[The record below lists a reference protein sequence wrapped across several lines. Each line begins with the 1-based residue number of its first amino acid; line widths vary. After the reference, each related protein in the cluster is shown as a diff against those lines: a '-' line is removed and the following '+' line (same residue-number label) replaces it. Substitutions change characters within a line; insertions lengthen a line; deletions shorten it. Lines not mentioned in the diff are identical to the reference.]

1 MSKPAATIGHNH
13 LCPKKTGKIP
23 HVGGPITTGSSNV
36 MINGVPAARKG
47 DSMVCVGPPDSI
59 KQGSSSV
66 FINGKPA
73 ARMFDSTNHGGVIIG
88 GSPNVFIGDAGCY
101 PDSQDSAVS
110 SSDSRPQSNEDKQ
123 VAPPTKQSNSLSNEP
138 QASPSSTSHTPANG
152 SSTSSAVDSNTVYP
166 GLSTDQNREPK
177 TFSIVPIRYAIDME
191 RQTPE
196 SVLGRGPLSISTP
209 YVLRQ
214 LRDGWLYIYDDLTQE
229 ITEYK
234 VEGASL
240 AGDANIYLEGTT
252 LHIAFSLIQWTKRI
266 VDTLKQDSS
275 LRHRWMRR
283 VVCIEGE
290 QWHVGD
296 ESTLEHVSD
305 MNTCPHD
312 FIMSSVSLREP
323 PKVDSGDE
331 VESNPTA
338 DAIMSQLVT
347 SKPTFSAGEWLGNA
361 QGDVTLVVALD
372 DVLSDVLDL
381 TIPLNVP
388 IIENL
393 SITKDE
399 DEFHKL
405 EMARIARSLA
415 RVQVPE
421 SKWSSNIN
429 KSTYPYFEADLH
441 AYFKER
447 EANVTELVAK
457 QQKQS
462 YVSLNTKEHST
473 HGSKGLK
480 ILRER
485 WDYVPDELDH
495 KLWFERRKYVD
506 EVNWKKLDRFS
517 NEMESKLGEAE
528 TKIDL
533 YMRELYSGLQ
543 GADVVDPMRYGI
555 DLYTQE
561 GMNHYIVLTHEIF
574 TTMQLAVQNRERELK
589 KLNEFLAGRNI
600 LSFAPYGGSESLSFA
615 VTRELDNAESIN
627 LVPHYTNIVGAFDKL
642 KDLMQHGT
650 GRDAIWL
657 RELTEE
663 ARAVLDILGKT
674 LKGELSD
681 YLNHLLLY
689 IYPDR
694 LSSPP
699 LLFEI
704 KRAIWWCRIKQEVPR
719 FNDDYINGTQR
730 FRKEF
735 KQLIKELSDEYYK
748 LDKNTIWPVRKYSQY
763 KKLRTSL
770 LEKLVEHPDLISIRA
785 DESFRQS
792 RKALHARYMQLVGG
806 KFTQASTAYSSV
818 GGNAA
823 LTVLLNSINLNMLSG
838 TLGDTG
844 KGSDVHS
851 KALQDVG
858 IGLMWL
864 ISASGDLTKN
874 LVGSYL
880 SKSISDMKT
889 KTVMEIA
896 SAKSIKIR
904 GISANRIFVSA
915 LVTGAMFGAIA
926 SAWEIYKNNRLFLQ
940 SNNIY
945 EKGLL
950 LLISSSYLAQFGVY
964 MAVYIRA
971 SILNIAVGN
980 LLLPWMVT
988 VGGWVAIS
996 TVFIQILYEISK
1008 KNEIEKWLS
1017 ESTWGKS
1024 NAKWSKEK
1032 ELLEYKKIALKPIV
1046 EIKEQA
1052 SVFPYGMEK
1061 TTPSS
1066 EGYYHA
1072 STTKMAVNSPLCR
1085 YVCRF
1090 YVPDPEQGIVL
1101 TILNNAIFIQKSGKW
1116 EQEEGQYFYE
1126 IAMESRT
1133 GLRVNVTYAS
1143 DESDICYL
1151 VSGKGEGQCSVSFN
1165 DGREVN
1171 GDTYQ
1176 IIGRK

>member
-73 ARMFDSTNHGGVIIG
+73 ARMFDATNHGGVIIS

-101 PDSQDSAVS
+101 PDSQDSVVA
-110 SSDSRPQSNEDKQ
+110 SSDSRLQSNEDKQ
-123 VAPPTKQSNSLSNEP
+123 VAPPTKQSNPLSNEP
-138 QASPSSTSHTPANG
+138 QDLPSSASHTSANG

-240 AGDANIYLEGTT
+240 TGDANIYLEGTT

-421 SKWSSNIN
+421 SKWSLNIN

-447 EANVTELVAK
+447 EADVTELVAK

-473 HGSKGLK
+473 HGSKELK

-555 DLYTQE
+555 DIYTQK

-844 KGSDVHS
+844 NGSDVHS

-864 ISASGDLTKN
+864 ISSTGDLIKN
-874 LVGSYL
+874 LTGEYL
-880 SKSISDMKT
+880 SKSSRDFKDRNIFRVLDIQDVKFKGHS
-889 KTVMEIA
+889 A
-896 SAKSIKIR
+896 SKL
-904 GISANRIFVSA
+904 FVSG
-915 LVTGAMFGAIA
+915 LVVGSVFGAMA
-926 SAWEIYKNNRLFLQ
+926 SAWEAFKNYRLLEQ

-950 LLISSSYLAQFGVY
+950 FVLSASYGLQSLAYINFFMRALLYKTALGSL
-964 MAVYIRA
+964 M
-971 SILNIAVGN
+971 
-980 LLLPWMVT
+980 LPWMLV
-988 VGGWVAIS
+988 VGGWGGGVI
-996 TVFIQILYEISK
+996 VFVSILYELNK

-1017 ESTWGKS
+1017 ESTWGNN
-1024 NAKWSKEK
+1024 NANWSKNK
-1032 ELLEYKKIALKPIV
+1032 ELLEYEKIALKPKV
-1046 EIKEQA
+1046 EIKEKTG
-1052 SVFPYGMEK
+1052 VYPYGMEK
-1061 TTPSS
+1061 PMPSS

-1072 STTKMAVNSPLCR
+1072 STRKMAVNSPLCR

-1090 YVPDPEQGIVL
+1090 YVPDPEQGFVL
-1101 TILNNAIFIQKSGKW
+1101 TILNSATFIQKSGRW

-1133 GLRVNVTYAS
+1133 GLRVNVTYVS

-1151 VSGKGEGQCSVSFN
+1151 VSGKGEGYCSVSFN
-1165 DGREVN
+1165 NGREVN
-1171 GDTYQ
+1171 GEAYQ

>member
-101 PDSQDSAVS
+101 PDSQDSAVA

-123 VAPPTKQSNSLSNEP
+123 VAPPTKQSNPLSNEP
-138 QASPSSTSHTPANG
+138 QDLPSSASHTSANG

-191 RQTPE
+191 RQMPE

-240 AGDANIYLEGTT
+240 TGDANIYLEGTT

-347 SKPTFSAGEWLGNA
+347 SKPTFSAGEWLENA

-447 EANVTELVAK
+447 EADVTELVAK

-473 HGSKGLK
+473 HGSKELK

-555 DLYTQE
+555 DIYTQE

-627 LVPHYTNIVGAFDKL
+627 LVPHYNNIVGAFDKL

-650 GRDAIWL
+650 GRDAIWV

-735 KQLIKELSDEYYK
+735 KQLVKELSDEYYK
-748 LDKNTIWPVRKYSQY
+748 LDKHTIWPVRKYNQY

>member
-73 ARMFDSTNHGGVIIG
+73 ARMFDATNHGGVIIG

-101 PDSQDSAVS
+101 PDSQDSAVA

-138 QASPSSTSHTPANG
+138 QASPSSTSHAPANG

-191 RQTPE
+191 RQTSE

-240 AGDANIYLEGTT
+240 TGDANIYLEGTT

-447 EANVTELVAK
+447 EADVTELVAK

-473 HGSKGLK
+473 HGSKELK

-555 DLYTQE
+555 DIYTQE

-1101 TILNNAIFIQKSGKW
+1101 TILNNATFIQKSGKW

-1151 VSGKGEGQCSVSFN
+1151 VSGKGEGQCSVYFN

-1171 GDTYQ
+1171 GETYQ
-1176 IIGRK
+1176 IIGCK

>member
-73 ARMFDSTNHGGVIIG
+73 ARMFDATNHGGVIIG

-101 PDSQDSAVS
+101 PDSQDSAVA
-110 SSDSRPQSNEDKQ
+110 SSDSRLQSNEDKQ

-240 AGDANIYLEGTT
+240 TGDANIYLEGTT

-312 FIMSSVSLREP
+312 FILSSVSLREP

-555 DLYTQE
+555 DIYTQE

-574 TTMQLAVQNRERELK
+574 TTMQLAVQNREGELK

-792 RKALHARYMQLVGG
+792 RKALHARYMQLVRG

-864 ISASGDLTKN
+864 ISSTGDLIKN
-874 LVGSYL
+874 ITGEYL
-880 SKSISDMKT
+880 SKSSRDFKDRNIFRVLDIQDVKFKGHS
-889 KTVMEIA
+889 A
-896 SAKSIKIR
+896 SKL
-904 GISANRIFVSA
+904 FVSG
-915 LVTGAMFGAIA
+915 LVVGSVFGAMA
-926 SAWEIYKNNRLFLQ
+926 SAWEAFKNYRLLEQ

-950 LLISSSYLAQFGVY
+950 FVLSASYGLQSLAYINFFMRALLYKTALGSL
-964 MAVYIRA
+964 M
-971 SILNIAVGN
+971 
-980 LLLPWMVT
+980 LPWMLV
-988 VGGWVAIS
+988 VGGWGGGVI
-996 TVFIQILYEISK
+996 VFVSILYELNK

-1017 ESTWGKS
+1017 ESTWGNN
-1024 NAKWSKEK
+1024 NANWSKNK
-1032 ELLEYKKIALKPIV
+1032 ELLEYEKIALKPKV
-1046 EIKEQA
+1046 EIKEKTG
-1052 SVFPYGMEK
+1052 VYPYGMEK
-1061 TTPSS
+1061 PMPSS

-1072 STTKMAVNSPLCR
+1072 STRKMAVNSPLCR

-1090 YVPDPEQGIVL
+1090 YVPDPEQGFVL
-1101 TILNNAIFIQKSGKW
+1101 TILNSATFIQKSGRW

-1133 GLRVNVTYAS
+1133 GLRVNVTYVS

-1151 VSGKGEGQCSVSFN
+1151 VSGKGEGYCSVSFN
-1165 DGREVN
+1165 NGREVN
-1171 GDTYQ
+1171 GEAYQ

>member
-73 ARMFDSTNHGGVIIG
+73 ARMFDATNHGGVIIG

-101 PDSQDSAVS
+101 PDSQDSAVA
-110 SSDSRPQSNEDKQ
+110 SSDSRLQSNEDKQ

-240 AGDANIYLEGTT
+240 TGDANIYLEGTT

-312 FIMSSVSLREP
+312 FILSSVSLREP

-555 DLYTQE
+555 DIYTQE

-574 TTMQLAVQNRERELK
+574 TTMQLAVQNREGELK

-735 KQLIKELSDEYYK
+735 KQLIKEFSDEYYK

-792 RKALHARYMQLVGG
+792 RKALHARYMQLVRG

-864 ISASGDLTKN
+864 ISSTGDLIKN
-874 LVGSYL
+874 ITGEYL
-880 SKSISDMKT
+880 SKSSRDFKDRNIFRVLDIQDVKFKGHS
-889 KTVMEIA
+889 A
-896 SAKSIKIR
+896 SKL
-904 GISANRIFVSA
+904 FVSG
-915 LVTGAMFGAIA
+915 LVVGSVFGAMA
-926 SAWEIYKNNRLFLQ
+926 SAWEAFKNYRLLEQ

-950 LLISSSYLAQFGVY
+950 FVLSASYGLQSLAYINFFMRALLYKTALGSL
-964 MAVYIRA
+964 M
-971 SILNIAVGN
+971 
-980 LLLPWMVT
+980 LPWMLVA
-988 VGGWVAIS
+988 GGWGGGVI
-996 TVFIQILYEISK
+996 VFVSILYELNK

-1017 ESTWGKS
+1017 ESTWGNN
-1024 NAKWSKEK
+1024 NANWSKNK
-1032 ELLEYKKIALKPIV
+1032 ELLEYEKIALKPKV
-1046 EIKEQA
+1046 EIKEKTG
-1052 SVFPYGMEK
+1052 VYPYGMEK
-1061 TTPSS
+1061 PMPSS

-1072 STTKMAVNSPLCR
+1072 STRKMAVNSPLCR

-1090 YVPDPEQGIVL
+1090 YVPDPEQGFVL
-1101 TILNNAIFIQKSGKW
+1101 TILNSATFIQKSGRW

-1133 GLRVNVTYAS
+1133 GLRVNVTYVS

-1151 VSGKGEGQCSVSFN
+1151 VSGKGEGYCSVSFN
-1165 DGREVN
+1165 NGREVN
-1171 GDTYQ
+1171 GEAYQ

>member
-101 PDSQDSAVS
+101 PDSQDSAVA

-123 VAPPTKQSNSLSNEP
+123 VAPPTKQSNPLSNEP
-138 QASPSSTSHTPANG
+138 QDLPSSASHTSANG

-240 AGDANIYLEGTT
+240 TGDANIYLEGTT

-347 SKPTFSAGEWLGNA
+347 SKPTFSAGEWLENA

-447 EANVTELVAK
+447 EADVTELVAK

-473 HGSKGLK
+473 HGSKELK

-555 DLYTQE
+555 DIYTQE

-627 LVPHYTNIVGAFDKL
+627 LVPHYNNIVGAFDKL

-650 GRDAIWL
+650 GRDAIWV

-735 KQLIKELSDEYYK
+735 KQLVKELSDEYYK
-748 LDKNTIWPVRKYSQY
+748 LDKHTIWPVRKYNQY

>member
-73 ARMFDSTNHGGVIIG
+73 ARMFDATNHGGVIIG

-101 PDSQDSAVS
+101 PDSQDSAVA

-123 VAPPTKQSNSLSNEP
+123 VAPPTKQSNPLSSEP
-138 QASPSSTSHTPANG
+138 QDLPSSTSHTPANG

-166 GLSTDQNREPK
+166 GLSTAQNREPK

-196 SVLGRGPLSISTP
+196 SVLGRGPLLISTP

-240 AGDANIYLEGTT
+240 TGDANIYLEGTT

-473 HGSKGLK
+473 YGSKGLK

-485 WDYVPDELDH
+485 WDYVPDALDH

-615 VTRELDNAESIN
+615 VTRELDNTESIN

-642 KDLMQHGT
+642 KDLMQYGT

-748 LDKNTIWPVRKYSQY
+748 LDKNTIWPVRKYSQH

-806 KFTQASTAYSSV
+806 KFTQASTAYSSF

-880 SKSISDMKT
+880 HKSIPDMK
-889 KTVMEIA
+889 KMNLKFILRERSVNF
-896 SAKSIKIR
+896 K
-904 GISANRIFVSA
+904 GINANRIFVSA
-915 LVTGAMFGAIA
+915 LVIGSVFGAMA
-926 SAWEIYKNNRLFLQ
+926 SVWEAFKNYRLFKQ

-950 LLISSSYLAQFGVY
+950 LLLVFSFGTQSGIYTTVF
-964 MAVYIRA
+964 IRA
-971 SILNIAVGN
+971 FILKKAVGN

-988 VGGWVAIS
+988 VGGWVAMI
-996 TVFIQILYEISK
+996 TVFLSILYEFSK
-1008 KNEIEKWLS
+1008 KNDLEKWLS
-1017 ESTWGKS
+1017 ESIWGNN
-1024 NAKWSKEK
+1024 NANWSKEK
-1032 ELLEYKKIALKPIV
+1032 ELLEYEKIALKPKV

-1052 SVFPYGMEK
+1052 GVYPYGMEK

-1090 YVPDPEQGIVL
+1090 YVPDPEQGFVL
-1101 TILNNAIFIQKSGKW
+1101 TILNNATINPTSGKW

-1133 GLRVNVTYAS
+1133 GLRVNVTYVS

-1151 VSGKGEGQCSVSFN
+1151 VSGKGVGYCSVSFN

-1171 GDTYQ
+1171 GETYQ
-1176 IIGRK
+1176 IIGCK

>member
-1 MSKPAATIGHNH
+1 
-13 LCPKKTGKIP
+13 
-23 HVGGPITTGSSNV
+23 

-73 ARMFDSTNHGGVIIG
+73 ARMFDATNHGGVIIG

-101 PDSQDSAVS
+101 PDSQDSAVA

-615 VTRELDNAESIN
+615 VTRELDNTESIN

-748 LDKNTIWPVRKYSQY
+748 LDKNTIWPVRKYSQH

-806 KFTQASTAYSSV
+806 KFTQASTAYSSF

-880 SKSISDMKT
+880 HKSIPDMK
-889 KTVMEIA
+889 KMNLKFILRERSVNF
-896 SAKSIKIR
+896 K
-904 GISANRIFVSA
+904 GINANRIFVSA
-915 LVTGAMFGAIA
+915 LVIGSVFGAMA
-926 SAWEIYKNNRLFLQ
+926 SVWEAFKNYRLFKQ

-950 LLISSSYLAQFGVY
+950 LLLVFSFGTQSGIYTTVF
-964 MAVYIRA
+964 IRA
-971 SILNIAVGN
+971 FILKKAVGN

-988 VGGWVAIS
+988 VGGWVAMI
-996 TVFIQILYEISK
+996 TVFLSILYEFSK
-1008 KNEIEKWLS
+1008 KNELEKWLS
-1017 ESTWGKS
+1017 ESIWGNN
-1024 NAKWSKEK
+1024 NANWSKEK
-1032 ELLEYKKIALKPIV
+1032 ELLEYEKIALKPKV

-1052 SVFPYGMEK
+1052 GVYPYGMEK

-1090 YVPDPEQGIVL
+1090 YVPDPEQGFVL
-1101 TILNNAIFIQKSGKW
+1101 TILNNATINPTSGKW

-1126 IAMESRT
+1126 IVMESRT
-1133 GLRVNVTYAS
+1133 GLRVNVTYVS

-1151 VSGKGEGQCSVSFN
+1151 VSGKGVGYCSVSFN

-1171 GDTYQ
+1171 GETYQ
-1176 IIGRK
+1176 IIGCK

>member
-73 ARMFDSTNHGGVIIG
+73 ARMFDATNHGGVIIG

-101 PDSQDSAVS
+101 PDSQDSAVA

-240 AGDANIYLEGTT
+240 TGDANIYLEGTT

-347 SKPTFSAGEWLGNA
+347 SKPTFSAGEWLENA

-447 EANVTELVAK
+447 EADVTELVAK

-473 HGSKGLK
+473 HGSKELK

-555 DLYTQE
+555 DIYTQE

-627 LVPHYTNIVGAFDKL
+627 LVPHYNNIVGAFDKL

-650 GRDAIWL
+650 GRDAIWV

-735 KQLIKELSDEYYK
+735 KQLVKELSDEYYK
-748 LDKNTIWPVRKYSQY
+748 LDKHTIWPVRKYNQY

>member
-1 MSKPAATIGHNH
+1 
-13 LCPKKTGKIP
+13 
-23 HVGGPITTGSSNV
+23 

-101 PDSQDSAVS
+101 PDSQDSAVA

-234 VEGASL
+234 VEGSSL
-240 AGDANIYLEGTT
+240 TGNANIYLEGTT
-252 LHIAFSLIQWTKRI
+252 LYIAFSLIQWTKRI

-331 VESNPTA
+331 GESNPTA

-447 EANVTELVAK
+447 EADVTELVAK

-473 HGSKGLK
+473 HGSKELK

-555 DLYTQE
+555 DIYTQE

-806 KFTQASTAYSSV
+806 KFTQASTAYSSF

-880 SKSISDMKT
+880 HKSIPD
-889 KTVMEIA
+889 
-896 SAKSIKIR
+896 IKKMNLKFILR
-904 GISANRIFVSA
+904 ERSVNFKGINANRIFVSA

-950 LLISSSYLAQFGVY
+950 LLISSSYLAQSGVY
-964 MAVYIRA
+964 IAVYIRA
-971 SILNIAVGN
+971 SILKIAVGN

-1052 SVFPYGMEK
+1052 NVFPYGMEK
-1061 TTPSS
+1061 KTPSS
-1066 EGYYHA
+1066 GGYYHA

-1090 YVPDPEQGIVL
+1090 YVPDPEQGFVL
-1101 TILNNAIFIQKSGKW
+1101 TILNNATINPTSGKW

-1151 VSGKGEGQCSVSFN
+1151 VSGKVEGQCSVSFN

>member
-1 MSKPAATIGHNH
+1 
-13 LCPKKTGKIP
+13 
-23 HVGGPITTGSSNV
+23 

-101 PDSQDSAVS
+101 PDSQDSAVA

-615 VTRELDNAESIN
+615 VTRELDNTESIN

-748 LDKNTIWPVRKYSQY
+748 LDKNTIWPVRKYSQH

-806 KFTQASTAYSSV
+806 KFTQASTAYSSF

-880 SKSISDMKT
+880 HKSIPDMK
-889 KTVMEIA
+889 KMNLKFILRERSVNF
-896 SAKSIKIR
+896 K
-904 GISANRIFVSA
+904 GINANRIFVSA
-915 LVTGAMFGAIA
+915 LVIGSVFGAMA
-926 SAWEIYKNNRLFLQ
+926 SVWEAFKNYRLFKQ

-950 LLISSSYLAQFGVY
+950 LLLVFSFGTQSGIYTTVF
-964 MAVYIRA
+964 IRA
-971 SILNIAVGN
+971 FILKKAVGN

-988 VGGWVAIS
+988 VGGWVAMI
-996 TVFIQILYEISK
+996 TVFLSILYEFSK
-1008 KNEIEKWLS
+1008 KNELEKWLS
-1017 ESTWGKS
+1017 ESIWGNN
-1024 NAKWSKEK
+1024 NANWSKEK
-1032 ELLEYKKIALKPIV
+1032 ELLEYEKIALKPKV

-1052 SVFPYGMEK
+1052 GVYPYGMEK

-1090 YVPDPEQGIVL
+1090 YVPDPEQGFVL
-1101 TILNNAIFIQKSGKW
+1101 TILNNATINPTSGKW

-1126 IAMESRT
+1126 IVMESRT
-1133 GLRVNVTYAS
+1133 GLRVNVTYVS

-1151 VSGKGEGQCSVSFN
+1151 VSGKGVGYCSVSFN

-1171 GDTYQ
+1171 GETYQ
-1176 IIGRK
+1176 IIGCK

>member
-1 MSKPAATIGHNH
+1 
-13 LCPKKTGKIP
+13 
-23 HVGGPITTGSSNV
+23 
-36 MINGVPAARKG
+36 
-47 DSMVCVGPPDSI
+47 MVCVGPPDSI

-73 ARMFDSTNHGGVIIG
+73 ARMFDATNHGGVIIG

-101 PDSQDSAVS
+101 PDSQGSAVA

-240 AGDANIYLEGTT
+240 TGDANIYLEGTT

-361 QGDVTLVVALD
+361 LGDVTLVVALD

-447 EANVTELVAK
+447 EADVTELVAK

-473 HGSKGLK
+473 HGSKELK

-555 DLYTQE
+555 DIYTQE

-615 VTRELDNAESIN
+615 VTRELDNTESIN

-880 SKSISDMKT
+880 HKSIPDMK
-889 KTVMEIA
+889 KMNLKFILRERSVNF
-896 SAKSIKIR
+896 K
-904 GISANRIFVSA
+904 GINANRIFVSA
-915 LVTGAMFGAIA
+915 LVIGSVFGAMA
-926 SAWEIYKNNRLFLQ
+926 SVWEAFKNYRLFKQ

-950 LLISSSYLAQFGVY
+950 LLLVFSFGTQSGIYTTVF
-964 MAVYIRA
+964 IRA
-971 SILNIAVGN
+971 FILKKAVGN

-988 VGGWVAIS
+988 VGGWVAMI
-996 TVFIQILYEISK
+996 TVFLSILYEFSK
-1008 KNEIEKWLS
+1008 KNELEKWLS
-1017 ESTWGKS
+1017 ESIWGNN
-1024 NAKWSKEK
+1024 NANWSKEK
-1032 ELLEYKKIALKPIV
+1032 ELLEYEKIALKPKV

-1052 SVFPYGMEK
+1052 GVYPYGMEK

-1090 YVPDPEQGIVL
+1090 YVPDPEQGFVL
-1101 TILNNAIFIQKSGKW
+1101 TILNNATINPTSGKW

-1126 IAMESRT
+1126 IVMESRT
-1133 GLRVNVTYAS
+1133 GLRVNVTYVS

-1151 VSGKGEGQCSVSFN
+1151 VSGKGVGYCSVSFN

-1171 GDTYQ
+1171 GETYQ
-1176 IIGRK
+1176 IIGCK

>member
-73 ARMFDSTNHGGVIIG
+73 ARMFDATNHGGVIIG

-101 PDSQDSAVS
+101 PDSQDSAVA

-240 AGDANIYLEGTT
+240 TGDANIYLEGTT

-312 FIMSSVSLREP
+312 FILSSVSLREP

-555 DLYTQE
+555 DIYTQE

-574 TTMQLAVQNRERELK
+574 TTMQLAVQNREGELK

-792 RKALHARYMQLVGG
+792 RKALHARYMQLVRG

-864 ISASGDLTKN
+864 ISSTGDLIKN
-874 LVGSYL
+874 ITGEYL
-880 SKSISDMKT
+880 SKSSRDFKDRNIFRVLDIQDVKFKGHS
-889 KTVMEIA
+889 A
-896 SAKSIKIR
+896 SKL
-904 GISANRIFVSA
+904 FVSG
-915 LVTGAMFGAIA
+915 LVVGSVFGAMA
-926 SAWEIYKNNRLFLQ
+926 SAWEAFKNYRLLEQ

-950 LLISSSYLAQFGVY
+950 FVLSASYGLQSLAYINFFMRALLYKTALGSL
-964 MAVYIRA
+964 M
-971 SILNIAVGN
+971 
-980 LLLPWMVT
+980 LPWMLV
-988 VGGWVAIS
+988 VGGWGGGVI
-996 TVFIQILYEISK
+996 VFVSILYELNK

-1017 ESTWGKS
+1017 ESTWGNN
-1024 NAKWSKEK
+1024 NANWSKNK
-1032 ELLEYKKIALKPIV
+1032 ELLEYEKIALKPKV
-1046 EIKEQA
+1046 EIKEKTG
-1052 SVFPYGMEK
+1052 VYPYGMEK
-1061 TTPSS
+1061 PMPSS

-1072 STTKMAVNSPLCR
+1072 STRKMAVNSPLCR

-1090 YVPDPEQGIVL
+1090 YVPDPEQGFVL
-1101 TILNNAIFIQKSGKW
+1101 TILNSATFIQKSGRW

-1133 GLRVNVTYAS
+1133 GLRVNVTYVS

-1151 VSGKGEGQCSVSFN
+1151 VSGKGEGYCSVSFN
-1165 DGREVN
+1165 NGREVN
-1171 GDTYQ
+1171 GEAYQ

>member
-101 PDSQDSAVS
+101 PDSQDSAVA

-123 VAPPTKQSNSLSNEP
+123 VAPPTKQSNPLSNEP
-138 QASPSSTSHTPANG
+138 QDLPSSASHTSANG

-240 AGDANIYLEGTT
+240 TGDANIYLEGTT

-347 SKPTFSAGEWLGNA
+347 SKPTFSAGEWLENA

-447 EANVTELVAK
+447 EADVTELVAK

-473 HGSKGLK
+473 HGSKELK

-555 DLYTQE
+555 DIYTQE

-627 LVPHYTNIVGAFDKL
+627 LVPHYNNIVGAFDKL

-650 GRDAIWL
+650 GRDAIWV

-735 KQLIKELSDEYYK
+735 KQLVKELSDEYYK
-748 LDKNTIWPVRKYSQY
+748 LDKHTIWPVRKYNQY

-915 LVTGAMFGAIA
+915 LVTGAMFSAIA

-1116 EQEEGQYFYE
+1116 EQEEGLYFYE

>member
-73 ARMFDSTNHGGVIIG
+73 ARMFDATNHGGVIIG

-101 PDSQDSAVS
+101 PDSQDSAVA

-214 LRDGWLYIYDDLTQE
+214 LRDGWLYIYDDFTQE

-240 AGDANIYLEGTT
+240 TGDANIYLEGTT

-296 ESTLEHVSD
+296 ELTLEHVSD
-305 MNTCPHD
+305 MDTCPHD

-555 DLYTQE
+555 DIYTQE

-615 VTRELDNAESIN
+615 VTRELDNTESIN

-642 KDLMQHGT
+642 KDLMQYGT

-735 KQLIKELSDEYYK
+735 KQLVKELSDEYYK
-748 LDKNTIWPVRKYSQY
+748 LDKHTIWPVRKYNQY

-1101 TILNNAIFIQKSGKW
+1101 TILNNANFIQKSGKW

-1171 GDTYQ
+1171 GETYQ
-1176 IIGRK
+1176 IIGCK